1 MWVLETGNSDRGSY
15 ANSLLSVAEFLSTQA
30 IRPPAVASAMNSG
43 GKLERRLTMIISNHL
58 PKTPRW
64 LLSTVLAV
72 GAGLLPLSVA
82 YAQDVNAV
90 ERRLDRAIGA
100 GEITPEQAKV
110 MTDALR
116 RAARQGGDKRG
127 PGQDALKRRYAE
139 AERRI
144 RIAIKEGKLSR
155 EAAVKKLTGIREQ
168 LFGQSPKKR
177 SDADKS
183 KQRQRRTRYAELE
196 RRLKASVVA
205 GRLSSEDAKKRLI
218 DAKKR
223 IVQAREKMSGKAGGK
238 QVRDEGALRRR
249 YGELQR
255 RVKAAVDAGQLSRED
270 AEKRLIDARKKMFGK
285 PGRRR

>member
-1 MWVLETGNSDRGSY
+1 
-15 ANSLLSVAEFLSTQA
+15 
-30 IRPPAVASAMNSG
+30 
-43 GKLERRLTMIISNHL
+43 
-58 PKTPRW
+58 
-64 LLSTVLAV
+64 
-72 GAGLLPLSVA
+72 
-82 YAQDVNAV
+82 
-90 ERRLDRAIGA
+90 
-100 GEITPEQAKV
+100 
-110 MTDALR
+110 
-116 RAARQGGDKRG
+116 
-127 PGQDALKRRYAE
+127 
-139 AERRI
+139 
-144 RIAIKEGKLSR
+144 
-155 EAAVKKLTGIREQ
+155 VKKLTGIREQ